1 MRNETVKT
9 RAKCSKRKGLVRDA
23 KMIVVLFFLN
33 KRGEERKK
41 EKKKK
46 KKKKGKKY
54 TDSYRPFTQTEQ
66 RCKRPP
72 F

>member
-41 EKKKK
+41 EKKKEKEKERK
-46 KKKKGKKY
+46 KI
-54 TDSYRPFTQTEQ
+54 YRLLPTIHANRTTM
-66 RCKRPP
+66 
-72 F
+72 